1 MFSISP
7 ILFLYDYFLGQH
19 FIRVFI
25 ESHKGDNIISFMTTF
40 WEDLLLAL
48 HNKGLITSLFVILTN
63 EENRYKIK
71 IAYQYKNT
79 PLW

>member
-1 MFSISP
+1 
-7 ILFLYDYFLGQH
+7 
-19 FIRVFI
+19 
-25 ESHKGDNIISFMTTF
+25 MTTF

-48 HNKGLITSLFVILTN
+48 RNTSTESVDCPSKGLAN